1 MGKTA
6 YQAGDSGDETL
17 ILDLVR
23 LGLDGDA
30 GSIRQLGRQVLRRR
44 KNGKSDEFREELGR
58 LLLEDAGSALRGA
71 APSPLP
77 VEDEAQMPLV
87 ERRSDPV
94 VESPV
99 LDPEADR
106 LLDQLIGS
114 RRRASELLDAGIEP
128 PRTLLLT
135 GPPGV
140 GKTMTANSLA
150 GRLELPLLTV
160 ELAALMSS
168 FLGRT
173 GQNLRRVLDHARSE
187 PCLLFLD
194 EFDAVAKRRD
204 DVTDIGELKRLV
216 NLLLLEIDNWPLSGL
231 LVAATNHPQL
241 LDPAVERRFDLT
253 VELGLPKFAQRR
265 EIFARAASRFRP
277 EEPAAAET
285 VIDACALAFEG
296 ASGSD
301 LERAMSEAG
310 RVAVLEGVGLADAL
324 SLLAISRL
332 ELDVPESRSR
342 RAAFA
347 ALANEQLGMPQRDI
361 AEFLDVSHPTV
372 GKLIKEWRS
381 GEFQHG

>member
-1 MGKTA
+1 MAKPA
-6 YQAGDSGDETL
+6 YQADDPGDESL
-17 ILDLVR
+17 ILNLVR

-30 GSIRQLGRQVLRRR
+30 GSVRQLGRQILRRR
-44 KNGKSDEFREELGR
+44 DAGKSDGFREELGQ
-58 LLLEDAGSALRGA
+58 LLLGDAGSALRGA
-71 APSPLP
+71 PPGPLP

-87 ERRSDPV
+87 ERRTDPV
-94 VESPV
+94 VEPPV
-99 LDPEADR
+99 LDPEVER
-106 LLDQLIGS
+106 LLGQLVNS

-128 PRTLLLT
+128 PRTVLLT

-140 GKTMTANSLA
+140 GKTMTAHSLA
-150 GRLELPLLTV
+150 VRLELPLLTV
-160 ELAALMSS
+160 ELVALMSS

-241 LDPAVERRFDLT
+241 LDPAVGRRFDLT
-253 VELGLPKFAQRR
+253 VELGLPGFEQRR
-265 EIFARAASRFRP
+265 EILGRVAARFKP
-277 EEPAAAET
+277 EEPTADT

-301 LERAMSEAG
+301 LERAMAEAG
-310 RVAVLEGVGLADAL
+310 RTAVLEGVGLADAL
-324 SLLAISRL
+324 SFLAISRL
-332 ELDVPESRSR
+332 ELDGPESRSR

-361 AEFLDVSHPTV
+361 AEFLGVSHPTV

-381 GEFQHG
+381 GELQHG